1 MQFESLN
8 LPLKNLLFPAKNKV
22 SPLLVVMHGL
32 GDEMYSYRDFP
43 EYLLKNE
50 IHTLLLNAPEPYF
63 MGWKWYDIDGD
74 QEIGLRNSR
83 QMIEE
88 SVRIIQE
95 ELSISKQWIF
105 LSGFSQ
111 GGVVSLYTGLR
122 SKEPYGGLV
131 CLSGYLFGNVSDFT
145 DESKNT
151 PIFMAH
157 GQFDDLIPISLAKG
171 HAELLKRANYQLQ
184 WEEYPIAHT
193 ICIEELEA
201 LRNWLKNK
209 INQFI

>member
-32 GDEMYSYRDFP
+32 GDEMYSYQDFP
-43 EYLLKNE
+43 RYLLQDQ
-50 IHTLLLNAPEPYF
+50 IHTLLLNAPEPYY

-74 QEIGLRNSR
+74 QEIGLSNSR
-83 QMIEE
+83 NLIEQ
-88 SVRIIQE
+88 SVEIIQKTF
-95 ELSISKQWIF
+95 SIPKNWIF

-122 SKEPYGGLV
+122 SKEPYAGLI
-131 CLSGYLFGNVSDFT
+131 CLSGYLFGNPEDFT
-145 DESKNT
+145 EESKNSS
-151 PIFMAH
+151 IFMAH
-157 GQFDDLIPISLAKG
+157 GQFDDLIPISITRK
-171 HAELLKRANYQLQ
+171 HYQLLKQYGYNVH

-193 ICIEELEA
+193 ICLEELES
-201 LRNWLKNK
+201 LKQWLTYRIKE
-209 INQFI
+209 IL